1 MARKQAEQLFPN
13 IDFKRPRAAATDA
26 VGDIAIIGATKRQTS
41 AGGMH
46 LYELPN
52 KQPGRVNHPHNIAP
66 TVAEIIDGRTQEEA
80 QLAGEEF
87 RVYREQYAPTT
98 LPKQPQ
104 WTIQTPLEERVPIGS
119 RAVPWEQ
126 RNATL
131 PEFVAP
137 TPEQQFHSNL
147 EAQQSE

>member
-13 IDFKRPRAAATDA
+13 IDFKRPRASTGNSIGGAAL
-26 VGDIAIIGATKRQTS
+26 IGAVNSQTA
-41 AGGMH
+41 AGDVH

-52 KQPGRVNHPHNIAP
+52 KQPGRVNHPHNVAP
-66 TVAEIIDGRTQEEA
+66 TTTEMLDGRTKVEA
-80 QLAGEEF
+80 QQEGVVFAANRAE
-87 RVYREQYAPTT
+87 YAPST
-98 LPKQPQ
+98 LPKEEQ
-104 WTIQTPLEERVPIGS
+104 WTLQTPPEERVRIGS

-131 PEFVAP
+131 PELVVP
-137 TPEQQFHSNL
+137 TPQEPFHINL